1 MVVLNPENEAS
12 KVEIRD
18 DFSRNTS
25 EEETKRIID
34 NVSRVILAFYR
45 RKAAE

>member
-1 MVVLNPENEAS
+1 MVLLSTENKAN

-18 DFSRNTS
+18 DFSKNAS
-25 EEETKRIID
+25 EEDVKRIID
-34 NVSRVILAFYR
+34 NVSRTILAFYR

>member
-1 MVVLNPENEAS
+1 MVILSMENEAS

-34 NVSRVILAFYR
+34 NASRAILTFYR